1 MRWSLLGVSPP
12 AADASRIDQLRL
24 VRDLQVRV
32 AVLLLPVAFLL
43 VTLTLPTWA
52 RVASL
57 AAYLSLVIDAVYLTA
72 KIRHVDS
79 GSP

>member
-1 MRWSLLGVSPP
+1 VSPP
-12 AADASRIDQLRL
+12 AADASRIDQLRF

-32 AVLLLPVAFLL
+32 AVLLLPVEFLL

-52 RVASL
+52 KVASL

-72 KIRHVDS
+72 KIRHADS
-79 GSP
+79 ASP